1 MRKFRPSL
9 FKCSALISDVD
20 GTLVTDD
27 KMLTPLAQAAA
38 AELRANG
45 IIFSIVS
52 SRPPRG
58 LRMLIS
64 SLGITAPVAGF
75 DGGVLASPDLSV
87 ISAHV
92 LPAETARHA
101 IEMLEARRVQVWIFC
116 GQAWLLRRADA
127 PYVKLEERTVGFGPV
142 VVDDFAQ
149 GRGDVAKIVGVS
161 PDFELLAR
169 CEQELRMSLAEQASV
184 VRSQPYYL
192 DITHPLANKGVAVA
206 EIAKRLH
213 LPLTEIA
220 TIGDGANDVAMFEQ
234 SGLSIAMG
242 NAAPEVQQ
250 RADFVTDSNG
260 EDGFAHAIRRF
271 ILGGDRKRAEAA
283 KARSRA

>member
-1 MRKFRPSL
+1 MREILPSL
-9 FKCSALISDVD
+9 FKCSAVISDVD

-27 KMLTPLAQAAA
+27 KILTPLAKAAA

-58 LRMLIS
+58 LRILIS

-75 DGGVLASPDLSV
+75 NGGVLAAPDLSV

-92 LPAETARHA
+92 LPANVAGRA
-101 IEMLEARRVQVWIFC
+101 IEMLKARQVQVWVFS
-116 GQAWLLRRADA
+116 GPDWLVRHSNA
-127 PYVKLEERTVGFGPV
+127 PYVELEERTVGFGPV
-142 VVDDFAQ
+142 VVDDFAVSL
-149 GRGDVAKIVGVS
+149 GSAAKIVGVS
-161 PDFELLAR
+161 PDFGLLAR
-169 CEQELRMSLAEQASV
+169 CEYDLRTSLADQASV

-206 EIAKRLH
+206 EIAKRLS
-213 LPLTEIA
+213 LPLREIA
-220 TIGDGANDVAMFEQ
+220 TIGDGANDVAMFEK

-242 NAAPEVQQ
+242 NAAPEVQH
-250 RADFVTDSNG
+250 RADFVTESNG
-260 EDGFAHAIRRF
+260 EDGFAHAIKHI
-271 ILGGDRKRAEAA
+271 ILGGGGA
-283 KARSRA
+283 KAARAGSRA